1 MPLWT
6 IIVIAVGLAMDA
18 VAVCIV
24 AATAGYASNKRAVF
38 RLAFHFGLFQFLMP
52 VLGWL
57 FGTLVERYV
66 EAVDHWIAF
75 GLLAIVGG
83 HMIWAALHPDEQTQ
97 RNDPSRGLTMVMLSV
112 ATSLDA
118 LAVGLSLA
126 LAGISVWYPSAL
138 IGLITGGLCLLAI
151 ALGNRLRAAFAR
163 WAEIAGGVVLILI
176 GARILFEHLTAAGAW
191 R

>member
-6 IIVIAVGLAMDA
+6 IIEVALGLAMDA

-52 VLGWL
+52 VLGWS
-57 FGTLVERYV
+57 FGSLVERYV
-66 EAVDHWIAF
+66 QNVDHWLAF
-75 GLLAIVGG
+75 GLLAFVGG
-83 HMIWAALHPDEQTQ
+83 RMIWLSFRPDEEAQ
-97 RNDPSRGLTMVMLSV
+97 RADPSRGLTMVMLSI

-126 LAGISVWYPSAL
+126 LAGISVWYPSVL
-138 IGLITGGLCLLAI
+138 IGFITGGMCLVAI

-163 WAEIAGGVVLILI
+163 WAGIAGGVVLILI
-176 GARILFEHLTAAGAW
+176 GVRILLEHL

>member
-1 MPLWT
+1 MSLWT
-6 IIVIAVGLAMDA
+6 VIVIALGLSMDA
-18 VAVCIV
+18 VAVCMA
-24 AATAGYASNKRAVF
+24 AATAGYTANRRAVF

-57 FGTLVERYV
+57 CGTLIERHIQR
-66 EAVDHWIAF
+66 VDHWIAF
-75 GLLAIVGG
+75 GLLVVVGG
-83 HMIWAALHPDEQTQ
+83 RMIWASFQPPEQRPVT
-97 RNDPSRGLTMVMLSV
+97 DPTRGLTMVMLSV

-138 IGLITGGLCLLAI
+138 IGLITAGMCLLAI
-151 ALGNRLRAAFAR
+151 ALGNRLRAVFAR
-163 WAEIAGGVVLILI
+163 GAELAGGVVLILI
-176 GARILFEHLTAAGAW
+176 GVRILLEHL

>member
-1 MPLWT
+1 MSLWAV
-6 IIVIAVGLAMDA
+6 IVIALGLAMDA

-24 AATAGYASNKRAVF
+24 AASAGYASNKRAVF
-38 RLAFHFGLFQFLMP
+38 RLVFHFGLFQFLMP

-57 FGTLVERYV
+57 CGTVVERYI
-66 EAVDHWIAF
+66 EGIDHWIAF
-75 GLLAIVGG
+75 GLLAFVGG
-83 HMIWAALHPDEQTQ
+83 RMIWAAFQAEEKRPA
-97 RNDPSRGLTMVMLSV
+97 NDPTRGLTMVMLSI

-126 LAGISVWYPSAL
+126 LAGISVWYPSVL
-138 IGLITGGLCLLAI
+138 IGVITGAMCLLAI
-151 ALGNRLRAAFAR
+151 ALGNRLRRTFAR

-176 GARILFEHLTAAGAW
+176 GARMLFEHL

>member
-6 IIVIAVGLAMDA
+6 VIVIALGLAMDA

-57 FGTLVERYV
+57 FGALVECYV
-66 EAVDHWIAF
+66 QSVDHWIAF
-75 GLLAIVGG
+75 GLLAFVGG
-83 HMIWAALHPDEQTQ
+83 RMIWMSFQPAEERPAT
-97 RNDPSRGLTMVMLSV
+97 DPTRGLTLLFLAT

-126 LAGISVWYPSAL
+126 LAGISVWYPSVL
-138 IGLITGGLCLLAI
+138 IGFITAGMCLLAV

-176 GARILFEHLTAAGAW
+176 GVRILLQHL

>member
-6 IIVIAVGLAMDA
+6 IIVVALGLAMDA

-57 FGTLVERYV
+57 CGTVVERYI
-66 EAVDHWIAF
+66 ERVDHWLAF
-75 GLLAIVGG
+75 GLLAFVGG
-83 HMIWAALHPDEQTQ
+83 RMIWMSFHPDEEVQ
-97 RNDPSRGLTMVMLSV
+97 RADPSRGLTMVMLSI

-126 LAGISVWYPSAL
+126 LAGISVWYPSVL
-138 IGLITGGLCLLAI
+138 IGLITGGMCLVAI

-163 WAEIAGGVVLILI
+163 WAGIAGGAVLILI
-176 GARILFEHLTAAGAW
+176 GARILIDHL

>member
-1 MPLWT
+1 MSLWT
-6 IIVIAVGLAMDA
+6 VIVIAIGLSMDA

-24 AATAGYASNKRAVF
+24 AATAGYAADKRAVF

-52 VLGWL
+52 VLGWAL
-57 FGTLVERYV
+57 GSVVDRYIA
-66 EAVDHWIAF
+66 EIDHWIAF
-75 GLLAIVGG
+75 ALLVFVGG
-83 HMIWAALHPDEQTQ
+83 RMIWAAFQPAEQ
-97 RNDPSRGLTMVMLSV
+97 RPVGDPSRGLTMVMLSI

-126 LAGISVWYPSAL
+126 LSGVAVWFPSIL
-138 IGLITGGLCLLAI
+138 IGLITTGMCLVAI
-151 ALGNRLRAAFAR
+151 ALGNRLRHALAK

-176 GARILFEHLTAAGAW
+176 GVRLLLEHL

>member
-6 IIVIAVGLAMDA
+6 IIVVALGLAMDA

-24 AATAGYASNKRAVF
+24 AATTGYASNKRAVF
-38 RLAFHFGLFQFLMP
+38 RLVFHFGLFQFLMP

-57 FGTLVERYV
+57 LGAWVERYV
-66 EAVDHWIAF
+66 ERVDHWIAF
-75 GLLAIVGG
+75 GLLAFVGG
-83 HMIWAALHPDEQTQ
+83 RMIWAALHPDEQAQ
-97 RNDPSRGLTMVMLSV
+97 RTDPTRGLTMVMLSV

-126 LAGISVWYPSAL
+126 MAGISVWQPSVL
-138 IGLITGGLCLLAI
+138 IGLITGAMCLLAI
-151 ALGNRLRAAFAR
+151 ALGNRLRRTFAR

-176 GARILFEHLTAAGAW
+176 GARILFEHLTAAGAS